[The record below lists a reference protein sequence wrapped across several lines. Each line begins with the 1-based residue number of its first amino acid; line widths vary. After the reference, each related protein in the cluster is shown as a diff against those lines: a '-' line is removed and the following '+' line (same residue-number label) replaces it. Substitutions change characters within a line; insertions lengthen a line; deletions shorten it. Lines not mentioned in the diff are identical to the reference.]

1 MAAQEDMF
9 TVNLR
14 SMCGRPPG
22 ALSAGSV
29 VFSRPKELC
38 FRHSTLLRDTP
49 GRFFMSVPPGCH
61 VRTDFNFFTFL
72 SLPLQRE
79 RKNRVPADTSD
90 AEKKK
95 ILNFFCYDFVSVNIL
110 LSFIISLYSLVRK

>member
-29 VFSRPKELC
+29 VFSRPRELC

-49 GRFFMSVPPGCH
+49 GRFFLSVPPGCH
-61 VRTDFNFFTFL
+61 VRTDFNFVPFSPSPF
-72 SLPLQRE
+72 QRE
-79 RKNRVPADTSD
+79 RIVYPLIQVMQR
-90 AEKKK
+90 KKK
-95 ILNFFCYDFVSVNIL
+95 DSEFFL
-110 LSFIISLYSLVRK
+110 LRFFLGEYFA